1 MKYICEFY
9 IPVENDEGRYF
20 TLSSCDKASYIHNV
34 MNRLGLDVEI
44 ISSSYAK
51 KYSRQRTDFIN
62 EHVKVISG
70 FSLGWNGPISK
81 IMSRI
86 SSMMWLLFYLLT
98 KCERGE
104 TIMIYHGVQNIPIY
118 LFAKMIKNFN
128 YILEVEEIYSAIAL
142 SKGAGWRFK
151 LEKAMFNRADKFLFA
166 SKQLEQFCNAK
177 KRPFVVV
184 TGSYL
189 VPELLSDKFNDG
201 KIHIVYAGAI
211 DKREVANKSAKIA
224 QYLDDRYVIHILGY
238 GADEDIDILK
248 KEIDQINTTS
258 TCRVIY
264 EGLKR
269 GDEYIS
275 FLQSCHIG
283 LCPLS
288 NDKTFQMACFPSKIT
303 SYLANGLLVATTEN
317 EVLKESC
324 YKNLLFFA
332 EDDSPLAFAETI
344 KKMVNCKDINPRE
357 VVMNEDMR
365 FEMDLSQL
373 LK

>member
-1 MKYICEFY
+1 MLLPYYREGIIEAGCDEAGRGCLAG
-9 IPVENDEGRYF
+9 PVYAAAVILPPDYHND
-20 TLSSCDKASYIHNV
+20 
-34 MNRLGLDVEI
+34 
-44 ISSSYAK
+44 
-51 KYSRQRTDFIN
+51 
-62 EHVKVISG
+62 
-70 FSLGWNGPISK
+70 
-81 IMSRI
+81 
-86 SSMMWLLFYLLT
+86 LL
-98 KCERGE
+98 
-104 TIMIYHGVQNIPIY
+104 N
-118 LFAKMIKNFN
+118 
-128 YILEVEEIYSAIAL
+128 
-142 SKGAGWRFK
+142 
-151 LEKAMFNRADKFLFA
+151 D
-166 SKQLEQFCNAK
+166 SKQLSEK
-177 KRPFVVV
+177 KRDQLRSIIERDAVSWAV
-184 TGSYL
+184 G
-189 VPELLSDKFNDG
+189 
-201 KIHIVYAGAI
+201 IV
-211 DKREVANKSAKIA
+211 DN
-224 QYLDDRYVIHILGY
+224 Q
-238 GADEDIDILK
+238 
-248 KEIDQINTTS
+248 EIDQINTTS

-344 KKMVNCKDINPRE
+344 KKMVNCKDLNPRE

-365 FEMDLSQL
+365 FEVDLSQL